1 MTLHEWEA
9 AHPRA
14 YVGTHDSGAR
24 WVADTTTAMTY
35 DDRRLLWRLDDYLVT
50 SVIAGTIWLVHRR
63 PGGVTS

>member
-1 MTLHEWEA
+1 MTLLQWEA

-24 WVADTTTAMTY
+24 WVPDTTAAMTY

-50 SVIAGTIWLVHRR
+50 SVIVGTIWLVLRR
-63 PGGVTS
+63 TSGVTS